1 IWKKWPFYVVIA
13 AIFILPLL
21 CVLERPVV
29 AVADA
34 EGRLDPEHWWPAWGY
49 AELSRVDMTV
59 VINALLCCVN
69 AVLETSTFI
78 TYHRMN
84 VARQRRSHEDF
95 RLLSMHRW
103 HAKTF
108 MILVYSMLE
117 LALQVLG
124 IGYYAAFA
132 FRLYETEFF
141 MISIAYQRY
150 VIVVETLM
158 GPICLFTTSRSLR
171 KEYLKFFG
179 IADLGE
185 VRVTSVDTLR
195 LEELEHSSIVPF
207 NRQPITWAKRRAS
220 KIFMLKRLSWPF

>member
-1 IWKKWPFYVVIA
+1 
-13 AIFILPLL
+13 
-21 CVLERPVV
+21 
-29 AVADA
+29 
-34 EGRLDPEHWWPAWGY
+34 
-49 AELSRVDMTV
+49 MTV

-78 TYHRMN
+78 SYHRMN

-95 RLLSMHRW
+95 RLLM
-103 HAKTF
+103 
-108 MILVYSMLE
+108 YSMLE
-117 LALQVLG
+117 LALQGLG
-124 IGYYAAFA
+124 VGYYAAFA

-158 GPICLFTTSRSLR
+158 GPICLFTTSRTLR
-171 KEYLKFFG
+171 REYLKFFG
-179 IADLGE
+179 VADLAE
-185 VRVTSVDTLR
+185 VRVTSVDTLH

-220 KIFMLKRLSWPF
+220 KILMLKRPSWPF